1 VAQEEHPYGSHVGVE
16 EGIYDIPEREEG
28 NEPATYNED
37 EYDEELTNTVEY
49 VFGVAAGNMSY
60 KTAFVKHGDVALKP
74 IQEETFTATLNNHE
88 YTANPYDPCIFNTVD
103 EEQNQCTIRLYVD
116 DLFVTCKRHG
126 MIETTIT
133 EHLGVER
140 SRTDTR
146 KYRKSFNPK
155 RSHKIAITFAASDS
169 MNEVRRGVS

>member
-1 VAQEEHPYGSHVGVE
+1 MVKFDVDFPNHHAGSQFSSVHNGL
-16 EGIYDIPEREEG
+16 
-28 NEPATYNED
+28 EPATDSQPGQSID
-37 EYDEELTNTVEY
+37 ERRH
-49 VFGVAAGNMSY
+49 AAD
-60 KTAFVKHGDVALKP
+60 AAKHDDAAPKP
-74 IQEETFTATLNNHE
+74 IQKETFTATLNNHE

-103 EEQNQCTIRLYVD
+103 EEENQCTIFLYVD

-146 KYRKSFNPK
+146 KYRKSSNPK
-155 RSHKIAITFAASDS
+155 RSYKAAITFAASDG
-169 MNEVRRGVS
+169 MNEARSGVS